1 MNEAFYALE
10 EEKQRAV
17 FNAAMEVFSRWEYKR
32 ASTDLIAAKAGVSKG
47 LLFYYFHNKRALYLE
62 TFAYAQRLVSEFIRD
77 ACSVQSDDFF
87 DRLADASREKMRLMD

>member
-1 MNEAFYALE
+1 MNEAFFALE

-47 LLFYYFHNKRALYLE
+47 LLFITSTTKRPC
-62 TFAYAQRLVSEFIRD
+62 I
-77 ACSVQSDDFF
+77 
-87 DRLADASREKMRLMD
+87 SRPLPTPSGW

>member
-32 ASTDLIAAKAGVSKG
+32 ASTDLIAARRESPRDCCSIISTTSAP
-47 LLFYYFHNKRALYLE
+47 
-62 TFAYAQRLVSEFIRD
+62 FILRPLPTP
-77 ACSVQSDDFF
+77 SGW
-87 DRLADASREKMRLMD
+87 